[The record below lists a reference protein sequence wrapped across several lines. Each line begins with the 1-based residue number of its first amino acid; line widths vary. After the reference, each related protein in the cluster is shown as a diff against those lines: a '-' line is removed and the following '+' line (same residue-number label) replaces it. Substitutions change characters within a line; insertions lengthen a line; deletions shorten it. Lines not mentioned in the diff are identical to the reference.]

1 VIRTALTTETGEFRI
16 PLGSWAD
23 TFIDFITDTFG
34 FFFDFVRAV
43 FSGAYDIVDLIL
55 ATPPFWAII
64 LVAAVLALMVRGWK
78 FAVGTVVGLVL
89 IVGVDQWDN
98 AMDSLALVLVA
109 SILAILFSVPLG
121 ILSAKSSLASGI
133 IRPVLDFMQTMPA
146 FVYLIPAL
154 ILFRVGV
161 VPGIVATI
169 IFAMAPGVRLTELGI
184 RSVDREV
191 VEAGEAF
198 GASPWRILRQI
209 QLPLAM
215 PTIMAG
221 INQVIMLSLS
231 MVVIAG
237 MVGAG
242 GLGQQ
247 VVASLNRIDVSLGFE
262 AGLSVVILA
271 IFLDRLT
278 AALGNGNTP
287 IGQLLA
293 ARKRR
298 RQLATGASVEQ
309 TAAPAS
315 ATAPATDREP
325 ARV

>member
-1 VIRTALTTETGEFRI
+1 VNDFRL
-16 PLGSWAD
+16 PLG
-23 TFIDFITDTFG
+23 TLVEGFIDWITDTFG
-34 FFFDFVRAV
+34 FFFDFIRAA
-43 FSGAYDIVDLIL
+43 FDGAYELVDFLL
-55 ATPPFWAII
+55 VTPPFWVII
-64 LVAAVLALMVRGWK
+64 VVAAGLGLAVRGWK
-78 FAVGTVVGLVL
+78 FMVGTILGLVVV
-89 IVGVDQWDN
+89 VGVDQWEN
-98 AMDSLALVLVA
+98 AMDTLALVLVA
-109 SILAILFSVPLG
+109 SVLAIVFSVPLG
-121 ILSAKSSLASGI
+121 ILAAKSVVASNI
-133 IRPVLDFMQTMPA
+133 IRPILDFMQTMPA

-184 RSVDREV
+184 RGVDREV
-191 VEAGEAF
+191 VEAGAAF

-242 GLGQQ
+242 GLGAD
-247 VVASLNRIDVSLGFE
+247 VVASLNRIDVALGFE
-262 AGLSVVILA
+262 AGLAVVILA

-278 AALGNGNTP
+278 AALGTGDTP
-287 IGQLLA
+287 LGRIMT

-298 RQLATGASVEQ
+298 AQQALAA
-309 TAAPAS
+309 
-315 ATAPATDREP
+315 
-325 ARV
+325 

>member
-1 VIRTALTTETGEFRI
+1 MNNFRI
-16 PLGSWAD
+16 PLGTWVD
-23 TFIDFITDTFG
+23 GLIDYITDTFG
-34 FFFDFVRAV
+34 FFFDLIRAV
-43 FSGAYDIVDLIL
+43 FDGAFEAVDFLL
-55 ATPPFWAII
+55 VSPPFFVII
-64 LVAAVLALMVRGWK
+64 ALAAVLAFFTRGWK
-78 FAVGTVVGLVL
+78 FAVGAVVGLLL
-89 IVGVDQWDN
+89 IVGVDQWEN
-98 AMDSLALVLVA
+98 AMDTLALVLVA
-109 SILAILFSVPLG
+109 SILAIAISVPLG
-121 ILSAKSSLASGI
+121 ILAAKSSVASGI

-184 RSVDREV
+184 RGVDTEV
-191 VEAGEAF
+191 VEAGQAF

-242 GLGQQ
+242 GLGAQ
-247 VVASLNRIDVSLGFE
+247 VVASLNRIDVALGFE
-262 AGLSVVILA
+262 AGLAVVILA
-271 IFLDRLT
+271 IYLDRLT
-278 AALGNGNTP
+278 AALGTGDTP
-287 IGQLLA
+287 LGRFLT

-298 RQLATGASVEQ
+298 AQVLAA
-309 TAAPAS
+309 
-315 ATAPATDREP
+315 
-325 ARV
+325 